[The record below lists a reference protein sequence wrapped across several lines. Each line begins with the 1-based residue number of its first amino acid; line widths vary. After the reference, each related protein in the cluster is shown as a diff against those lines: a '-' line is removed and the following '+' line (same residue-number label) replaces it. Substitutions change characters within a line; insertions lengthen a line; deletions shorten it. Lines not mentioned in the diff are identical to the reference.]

1 MHDQPTGQATVA
13 GRGKSR
19 APKTRDDRKLKKT
32 DVPGVYKKGRGYV
45 VIYWADGKQYK
56 EAAPTKEAAR
66 RLKRSRETDSDRGEF
81 QEQSR
86 ETLHAYFAEWIE
98 RYQGN
103 GRRGFRENSRK
114 EYRRLMN
121 NYALKYFKPSLRMTD
136 ITPRHLAQFVGWLA
150 DDEKQ
155 GKHLSDKTIGN
166 ATIPLRALLS
176 TAVREG
182 VLRNNPAFGLALPH
196 RDDNEIDE
204 DDEDEIRVF
213 SRDQLKQL
221 LRIVDIDHF
230 ILFTLLACTGLRIS
244 EAIALRWRDL
254 SLDAARPYLRVRRGL
269 VHGRFEPPK
278 TRHGKRKVPL
288 SPMMV
293 ALLKFWRACIP
304 DAQDEDLVFVSKAG
318 TAIDPDNLRNR
329 VLKPAVKAVGAD
341 WAGFHAFRHTFA
353 SLMIAAGANLLQ
365 LSRALGH
372 HSPAFTLAVYG
383 HLLADEE
390 APALDLEHELT
401 HRDVHE
407 RPLAA

>member
-1 MHDQPTGQATVA
+1 MQDQATGQATVRA
-13 GRGKSR
+13 RGKSAR
-19 APKTRDDRKLKKT
+19 KQRDDRKLKKT
-32 DVPGVYKKGRGYV
+32 AVPGVYKKGNGYI
-45 VIYWADGKQYK
+45 VIYWADGTQYK
-56 EAAPTKEAAR
+56 ESAKTMEAAR

-86 ETLHAYFAEWIE
+86 ETLHAYAEDWIK
-98 RYQGN
+98 RYHGN

-114 EYRRLMN
+114 EYRRLLN
-121 NYALKYFKPSLRMTD
+121 KFALKYFKPSLRMTD
-136 ITPRHLAQFVGWLA
+136 ITPRHLAEFIGWLA
-150 DDEKQ
+150 DDDKQ

-213 SRDQLKQL
+213 SRDQLKRL
-221 LRIVDIDHF
+221 LRTADIDHY
-230 ILFTLLACTGLRIS
+230 ILFTLLASSGLRIS

-254 SLDAARPYLRVRRGL
+254 YLDAAKPYLRVRRGL

-278 TRHGKRKVPL
+278 TKHGRRKVPL

-293 ALLKFWRACIP
+293 LLLKFLRACSP
-304 DAQDEDLVFVSKAG
+304 DALDEDLVFTSRAG

-390 APALDLEHELT
+390 APALDLEHELAP
-401 HRDVHE
+401 RDTRE

>member
-1 MHDQPTGQATVA
+1 MQDQATGQATVRA
-13 GRGKSR
+13 RGKSAR
-19 APKTRDDRKLKKT
+19 KQRDDRKLKKT
-32 DVPGVYKKGRGYV
+32 AVPGVYKKGNGYI
-45 VIYWADGKQYK
+45 VIYWADGTQYK
-56 EAAPTKEAAR
+56 ESAKTMEAAR

-86 ETLHAYFAEWIE
+86 ETLHAYAAEWIK
-98 RYQGN
+98 RYHGN

-114 EYRRLMN
+114 EYRRLLN
-121 NYALKYFKPSLRMTD
+121 KFALKYFKPSLRMTD
-136 ITPRHLAQFVGWLA
+136 ITPRHLAEFIGWLA
-150 DDEKQ
+150 DDQQQ

-213 SRDQLKQL
+213 SRDQLKRL
-221 LRIVDIDHF
+221 LRTVDIDHY
-230 ILFTLLACTGLRIS
+230 ILFTLLASSGLRIS

-254 SLDAARPYLRVRRGL
+254 YLDADKPYLRVRRGL

-278 TRHGKRKVPL
+278 TKHGRRKVPL
-288 SPMMV
+288 SPMMI
-293 ALLKFWRACIP
+293 ALLNFLRACSP
-304 DAQDEDLVFVSKAG
+304 DALDEDLVFTSKAG

-390 APALDLEHELT
+390 APALDLEHELAP
-401 HRDVHE
+401 RDT
-407 RPLAA
+407 RKSPYAA